1 MTFKEHW
8 LKQVLKGS
16 KTMEIRHRRYKQ
28 GTYFLGC
35 KGVVRGVATFGQ
47 AVPILDRETWAA
59 RRGEH
64 CVPGDELP
72 YAKTY
77 GLPVLSVKTV
87 RSFAYT
93 HPQGAVGLVRYRPE

>member
-1 MTFKEHW
+1 
-8 LKQVLKGS
+8 LKGV
-16 KTMEIRHRRYKQ
+16 KTMEIRGRRFKE

-47 AVPILDRETWAA
+47 AVPIRDREAWAA

-64 CVPGDELP
+64 CVLGDDLP
-72 YAKTY
+72 YEKTY
-77 GLPVLSVKTV
+77 GLPVLSVKSI

-93 HPQGAVGLVRYRPE
+93 HPKGAVGLVRYRPV